1 MALDYTIIFHL
12 YTWILI
18 SLMILIMGS
27 IGRFYQM
34 KFQYRTSFPF
44 MFLIA
49 IVLSMSVL
57 LHIFNMDY
65 RQVEFIEMLGV
76 LTAAILSIRLY
87 RVMTGAG

>member
-1 MALDYTIIFHL
+1 MALDYAIIFHL

-18 SLMILIMGS
+18 SLMILTMGS
-27 IGRFYQM
+27 IGRFYQQ
-34 KFQYRTSFPF
+34 KFQCRTGFPYL
-44 MFLIA
+44 FLIA

-87 RVMTGAG
+87 RAMTEAG